1 MQYTAAQRLDRLPAS
16 RFHRRLALMIGLG
29 LFFDAFD
36 LYMASGVMV
45 GLVASGWATMASN
58 AHFLSA
64 GALGALIGAFFAGW
78 LGDKYGRK
86 FTFQFNLILF
96 GLVSIAAAFAPSMT
110 WLIVLRFVMGLGL
123 GAEIVVGYATIS
135 EFVPPA
141 TRGRWNAVLFF
152 LSTSSLLISTVLG
165 YFIIPHLGWRWM
177 FVIAGAGALVVWFMR
192 KKMPESPRWLESVGR
207 HLEADEIVTRIEAE
221 VTRTEGKPLPE
232 PVLVGPAPGG
242 IHRYRFSD
250 LFRLPLLVST
260 LVGITLNVVGLAGV
274 YGFIIWL
281 PTFLVKRGLSLHS
294 SLGYSALMA
303 TGSLIGIA
311 LAGWLSDRLGRRRGV
326 VIMSLVAAL
335 LGWLYPQMGTVV
347 GTTLVGVVLTAALYF
362 CGTLGFSAYVPELF
376 PTELRL
382 RGCGVSSVAGR
393 AASIVAPQLVSVL
406 YGYGG
411 GVTAVTLTLIGL
423 LLAQAAIVGFFGKE
437 TTNRSLD
444 DRFDEPGGSHNDERS
459 APPAMQRSAQ
469 ADQ

>member
-1 MQYTAAQRLDRLPAS
+1 
-16 RFHRRLALMIGLG
+16 MIGLG

-78 LGDKYGRK
+78 LGDRYGRK
-86 FTFQFNLILF
+86 FTFQFNLMLF
-96 GLVSIAAAFAPSMT
+96 GVVSIAAALAPSMT
-110 WLIVLRFVMGLGL
+110 WLIVLRFIMGLGL

-152 LSTSSLLISTVLG
+152 LSTSSLLISTALG
-165 YFIIPHLGWRWM
+165 YLIIPHLGWRWM
-177 FVIAGAGALVVWFMR
+177 FAIAGAGALVVWLMR

-207 HLEADEIVTRIEAE
+207 HAEADEIVTRIEAE
-221 VTRTEGKPLPE
+221 VIRAEGRPLPDPE
-232 PVLVGPAPGG
+232 PVAAAPAR
-242 IHRYRFSD
+242 IRHYRFGD
-250 LFRLPLLVST
+250 LFRLPLLIST
-260 LVGITLNVVGLAGV
+260 IVGVTLNVVGLAGV

-281 PTFLVKRGLSLHS
+281 PTFLMKRGLTLHS

-311 LAGWLSDRLGRRRGV
+311 LAGTVSDRLGRRRGV
-326 VIMSLVAAL
+326 VIMSLIAAL
-335 LGWLYPQMGTVV
+335 LGWIYPQMATVLS
-347 GTTLVGVVLTAALYF
+347 TTLVGVLLTTALYF
-362 CGTLGFSAYVPELF
+362 CGALGFSAYVPELF

-382 RGCGVSSVAGR
+382 RGCGIASVAGR
-393 AASIVAPQLVSVL
+393 AGSIVAPQLVSVL
-406 YGYGG
+406 YAYGG
-411 GVTAVTLTLIGL
+411 GVKAVTLALIGL
-423 LLAQAAIVGFFGKE
+423 LLLQAAIVGSFGKE

-444 DRFDEPGGSHNDERS
+444 DRFDEPAAAPANDHPV
-459 APPAMQRSAQ
+459 PPAMTASAPT
-469 ADQ
+469 DR